1 MPARFFVVDSGGT
14 SRQVARM
21 FVVDSGGT
29 SRLVTRAFVVDSGGT
44 SRQFFAVG
52 VVSIDNFN
60 LDVGPGNPGAN
71 QSATYQLNLNGN
83 IEQIATNAA
92 GTPITTVVGQWIT
105 PTSQAANYEC
115 MFSAPSGTFSSG
127 TFGSWQALTS
137 TRGVVVSDN
146 VGGGVSGSCTLEI
159 RRGSGSVEDTA
170 TISLSAT
177 KDP

>member
-1 MPARFFVVDSGGT
+1 MAARFFVVDSGAT
-14 SRQVARM
+14 SRQVARV

-29 SRLVTRAFVVDSGGT
+29 SRLVTRAFVIDSGGT
-44 SRQFFAVG
+44 ARQFFAVG
-52 VVSIDNFN
+52 VVSIGNES
-60 LDVGPGNPGAN
+60 LSAGPGLAGVN
-71 QSATYQLNLNGN
+71 QSITYQLNLNGN
-83 IEQIATNAA
+83 IQQIATNAA
-92 GTPITTVVGQWIT
+92 GTPITTTIGQWIT

-170 TISLSAT
+170 SLSLFAEKT
-177 KDP
+177 P